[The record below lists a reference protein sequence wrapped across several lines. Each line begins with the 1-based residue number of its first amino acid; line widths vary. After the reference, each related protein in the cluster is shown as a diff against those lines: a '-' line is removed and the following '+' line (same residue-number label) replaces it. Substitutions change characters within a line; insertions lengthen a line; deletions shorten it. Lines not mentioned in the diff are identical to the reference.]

1 MNRVVS
7 VCQYRDYILI
17 FCENGDIYK
26 MIMEDTFAW
35 KVTFQRVAEFR
46 PQP

>member
-7 VCQYRDYILI
+7 VCQYHDFILI

-26 MIMEDTFAW
+26 MVVNDTFAW
-35 KVTFQRVAEFR
+35 KATFERFAEFR
-46 PQP
+46 PNP